1 MRHDTVSSYLAGHTD
16 GARVLVICLTMTT
29 WAVLAV
35 DLLEF
40 QIVSFCAGSAES
52 WVSTLEILGCM
63 ALTLTFCVPG
73 GKFYVVAVRAYLELS
88 NTGSTPS
95 GSRRV
100 PLYGSMFDMDSVV
113 HAGEPDLPSDDV
125 RRSPT
130 GSAAISLA
138 PVPIEVICAY
148 GDDQTIPA
156 LGYHQAQARQS
167 LRVRMLLPPE
177 DAFFADGHSGVFCCI
192 ALNSRNQIQC
202 INLSHGIGMVVWLVC
217 MTAPQFQLIS
227 DSSFHSETMMVL
239 SSVGLALGWACFIFF
254 QFYTQCVINRQI
266 SMEVESDDFA
276 RQFVAPS
283 GDPRFRD
290 IQTSFRL
297 AVGMELMAI
306 LCILGAA
313 LLRSYAFVKKASCVG
328 MVTS

>member
-1 MRHDTVSSYLAGHTD
+1 MS
-16 GARVLVICLTMTT
+16 LTLHPGCIESVPSPITL
-29 WAVLAV
+29 AVLTWTQYT
-35 DLLEF
+35 L
-40 QIVSFCAGSAES
+40 GS
-52 WVSTLEILGCM
+52 VL
-63 ALTLTFCVPG
+63 
-73 GKFYVVAVRAYLELS
+73 
-88 NTGSTPS
+88 
-95 GSRRV
+95 GSRSLLV
-100 PLYGSMFDMDSVV
+100 PY
-113 HAGEPDLPSDDV
+113 PN
-125 RRSPT
+125 
-130 GSAAISLA
+130 
-138 PVPIEVICAY
+138 
-148 GDDQTIPA
+148 
-156 LGYHQAQARQS
+156 RQ
-167 LRVRMLLPPE
+167 
-177 DAFFADGHSGVFCCI
+177 
-192 ALNSRNQIQC
+192 
-202 INLSHGIGMVVWLVC
+202 
-217 MTAPQFQLIS
+217 
-227 DSSFHSETMMVL
+227 VL